1 MRKVIENIK
10 PMSSVQAHFLKHS
23 LYAHEMGLVPIE
35 DQGASPFACIRV
47 TEAENP
53 LNDSLLDDLL
63 FRYNRNKV
71 KERTDMSFLDYIALP
86 IPVARYLDKALE
98 KVLKPLED
106 EDERIRRA
114 ALNNIGGKDLK

>member
-1 MRKVIENIK
+1 
-10 PMSSVQAHFLKHS
+10 MSSVQAHFLKHS

-71 KERTDMSFLDYIALP
+71 KERTDMSFLEYIALQISKNTDGFKP
-86 IPVARYLDKALE
+86 CTDYLDY
-98 KVLKPLED
+98 
-106 EDERIRRA
+106 ERAGYEITLGELTKRFEE
-114 ALNNIGGKDLK
+114 